1 MGDEAIKMYWAKMF
15 RLSSMDN
22 RKLLMNAEHM
32 SDIIKVMG
40 SFTPLFPS
48 HYSNISFPHS
58 QCGFH

>member
-1 MGDEAIKMYWAKMF
+1 MGDEAIKMF
-15 RLSSMDN
+15 RLSSVDN